1 MKKFNKIVSLLLALV
16 MVLGLAAC
24 GGKTTTETPSTTA
37 PAAPAETEAPVAA
50 EYVDPYADVRDDY
63 DALSEAIYNDV
74 LGEFMAAYDAA
85 KENATTV
92 SERYAL
98 MAVAEAKLM
107 ESATMLPLTA
117 KGGNYAI
124 SRVAPYSISSV
135 LWGNDSYRF
144 HNAIVTTEIINVA
157 DRDELKALWLS

>member
-1 MKKFNKIVSLLLALV
+1 MKKFLSMLLVLA
-16 MVLGLAAC
+16 MVLSMVAC
-24 GGKTTTETPSTTA
+24 GNKTEA
-37 PAAPAETEAPVAA
+37 PAATEAAPAATEAPVAV
-50 EYVDPYADVRDDY
+50 EYVDPYADVADDY
-63 DALSEAIYNDV
+63 DARSEAIYNHV
-74 LGEFMAAYDAA
+74 LGDFITAYDAA
-85 KENATTV
+85 KENAATV

-135 LWGNDSYRF
+135 LWGKDSYLL
-144 HNAIVTTEIINVA
+144 HNAFVRT
-157 DRDELKALWLS
+157 